1 MKKILG
7 FFVFLLLALAAG
19 VSFYLMADR
28 TKPEIL
34 LVPDVSAVS
43 ARKEFTVQAKDE
55 GSGVKSIKITV
66 NQGQKDTVVVQKK
79 LSPAVKGLTEK
90 FTLESAGLREG
101 AFELSVV
108 VQDNSIFNF
117 GDGNTSRIVKT
128 MNLDTKPPVVTVLS
142 TAHYIKAGGVGCV
155 VYSVNKPV
163 ARSGV
168 QVGDYFFPGYRL
180 DSGNY
185 ACLYALPYEID
196 PGRFNPKLI
205 AEDTAG
211 NEKAT
216 LFRNTILPRKF
227 RSDRINISEDF
238 LTNKMP
244 QFYDLYPG
252 VTDPVELYVKVN
264 GELRRKNLATL
275 RQLGS
280 QSAPR
285 MLWDGAFL
293 RLPNAKP
300 MAGFGDHRAYFY
312 KDRKIDEQTHLGVD
326 LASLEHAQVP
336 AANSGRVVFTGFF
349 GIYGET
355 VVIDHGLGVQTLYSH
370 LSQIAV
376 KEGEMVKKGDLI
388 GFTGAT
394 GLAGGDHLHF
404 GVVLSGVEVMPIEW
418 WDLHWIRDNITGKFQ

>member
-7 FFVFLLLALAAG
+7 FFIVLLLLLVAG

-28 TKPEIL
+28 TKPEVL

-43 ARKEFTVQAKDE
+43 AKKEFTVTAKAE
-55 GSGVKSIKITV
+55 RSGVKSLRVTV
-66 NQGQKDTVVVQKK
+66 NQGQKDIVIVQKK
-79 LSPAVKGLTEK
+79 FSPAPKSMTEK

-101 AFELSVV
+101 AFELAVV

-117 GDGNTSRIVKT
+117 GDGNTERITKT
-128 MNLDTKPPVVTVLS
+128 MNLDSKPPVVAVLS
-142 TAHYIKAGGVGCV
+142 TAHYIKPGGADAV
-155 VYSVNKPV
+155 VYAVNKPV
-163 ARSGV
+163 AKSGV
-168 QVGDYFFPGYRL
+168 QVGDDFFPGFRL

-185 ACLYALPYEID
+185 VCIYAMPYGID
-196 PGRFNPKLI
+196 PARFSPKLT

-211 NEKAT
+211 NEKST

-227 RSDRINISEDF
+227 RSDRINISEEF
-238 LTNKMP
+238 LNSKMP
-244 QFYDLYPG
+244 QFYDIYPDIK
-252 VTDPVELYVKVN
+252 DPVELYIKVN
-264 GELRRKNLATL
+264 GELRTKNLATL
-275 RQLGS
+275 RQLGA

-285 MLWDGAFL
+285 MLWEGAFL

-300 MAGFGDHRAYFY
+300 MAGFGDHREYFY

-336 AANSGRVVFTGFF
+336 AANTGRVVFTGFF
-349 GIYGET
+349 GIYGQT
-355 VVIDHGLGVQTLYSH
+355 VIIDHGLGVQTLYSH

-376 KEGEMVKKGDLI
+376 KEGDPVKKGDLI

-418 WDLHWIRDNITGKFQ
+418 WDQHWIQDNITGKFQ

>member
-7 FFVFLLLALAAG
+7 FFIFLLLLLVAG

-28 TKPEIL
+28 TKPEVL
-34 LVPDVSAVS
+34 LVPDVAAVS
-43 ARKEFTVQAKDE
+43 AKKEFTVTAKSPR
-55 GSGVKSIKITV
+55 SGVKSLRVTV
-66 NQGQKDTVVVQKK
+66 NQGQKDIVIVQKK
-79 LSPAVKGLTEK
+79 FSPAPKTMTEK
-90 FTLESAGLREG
+90 FTLENAGLREG
-101 AFELSVV
+101 AFELSVA

-117 GDGNTSRIVKT
+117 GDGNTERIAKT
-128 MNLDTKPPVVTVLS
+128 LNLDSKPPVVAVLS
-142 TAHYIKAGGVGCV
+142 TAHYIKPGGADAV
-155 VYSVNKPV
+155 VYAVNKPV

-168 QVGDYFFPGYRL
+168 QVGDDFFPGFRL

-185 ACLYALPYEID
+185 VCIYAMPYGVD
-196 PGRFNPKLI
+196 PAKFNPKLM

-227 RSDRINISEDF
+227 RSDRINISDEF
-238 LTNKMP
+238 LTSKMP
-244 QFYDLYPG
+244 QFYDIYPDIK
-252 VTDPVELYVKVN
+252 DPVELYIKVN
-264 GELRRKNLATL
+264 GDLRIKNLATL
-275 RQLGS
+275 HQLGA

-285 MLWDGAFL
+285 MLWEGAFL

-300 MAGFGDHRAYFY
+300 MAGYGDHREYYY
-312 KDRKIDEQTHLGVD
+312 KDRKIDEETHLGVD

-336 AANSGRVVFTGFF
+336 AANTGRVVFTGFF

-355 VVIDHGLGVQTLYSH
+355 VIIDHGLGVQTLYSH
-370 LSQIAV
+370 LSQIVV
-376 KEGEMVKKGDLI
+376 KEGDLVKKGDQI

-418 WDLHWIRDNITGKFQ
+418 WDAHWIQDNITGKFQ